1 MINDLFLGKANLNTE
16 LPIFSGFQKLG
27 FPIKKEY
34 NSHEIEKEIE
44 ILHPTGDQTNP
55 EWNMAI
61 K

>member
-55 EWNMAI
+55 E
-61 K
+61 